1 MLSKKCEPVQEETTF
16 TSEQIAHAFGV
27 SRSKI
32 LRVEDAGLIYPKER
46 SGRANSRHYDAGT
59 VLKLEKNFHYHDLG
73 YTIDDTI
80 RYFNGEGDYQ
90 EIIRDVENRIHE
102 LTNVLTSLKNRTDAT
117 QHMVVQTTTSVAS
130 YYYCEK
136 VEFPHSAD
144 KALEI
149 MKNVISSAIR
159 RGYTLRYELPITL
172 TGLSFSAIEK
182 DISHRPY
189 LCVPITNEAQGDHI
203 LYLPREERQCVHW
216 IDASSNRYFLTE
228 YLQIL
233 KEIDA
238 DYDDETLFRCDLL
251 SYPLNPKLPK
261 NDSWVVRF
269 YLP

>member
-1 MLSKKCEPVQEETTF
+1 MLSKKCEPAQEETTF

-59 VLKLEKNFHYHDLG
+59 VLKLAKIFHYHDLG

-136 VEFPHSAD
+136 VDLPHGGD
-144 KALEI
+144 HALEI
-149 MKNVISSAIR
+149 VKSVVASAIC

-172 TGLSFSAIEK
+172 TGLSFSAIKNER
-182 DISHRPY
+182 SPRPF
-189 LCVPITNEAQGDHI
+189 LCIPIMNEVQGEGI

-216 IDASSNRYFLTE
+216 FDTSSNRYFVTE
-228 YLQIL
+228 YLQVL
-233 KEIDA
+233 EENCA
-238 DYDDETLFRCDLL
+238 GYDDEAFLRCDLL
-251 SYPLNPKLPK
+251 SYPLDPKLPK